1 MKIEIDKPVI
11 PQFIADWIEKEKT
24 YSPFDKSF
32 ARVINLVNR
41 DKDWI
46 KWKYEVDG
54 RWSRIL
60 ATAFLHGYEVEK
72 EPLYYAKIKG
82 WELTK
87 GESVFWNYR
96 LVIADPMP
104 PRLYTS
110 GKEDGFFVI
119 NKMTIEEW
127 NKAGINNTN
136 ADFEKVCLN

>member
-87 GESVFWNYR
+87 GESIFWNYR
-96 LVIADPMP
+96 SVLLSPMLS
-104 PRLYTS
+104 RLYV
-110 GKEDGFFVI
+110 GDKESNDIV
-119 NKMTIEEW
+119 KTKLTKEEW
-127 NKAGINNTN
+127 DELSINDTN
-136 ADFEKVCLN
+136 ADFREV